1 MFENLTDKLEQTF
14 KRLRG
19 HGRITE
25 ANVAE
30 SLREVRTALLEAD
43 VNFQVVKSFTDS
55 VRSQAMGQ
63 DVLQS
68 LTPDQQ
74 LIKIVREELI
84 KILGGEAA
92 GVDLK
97 GRQPVVLMLVGLQGS
112 GKTTTAV
119 KLALHLKKQQKRTP
133 YLVSADVY
141 RPGAREQLRTLCDD
155 NGLPVYDSGD
165 SDAPLEICRAAV
177 DKANQ
182 RLCDV
187 LIVDTA
193 GRLQIDEE
201 MMQELVAIRAAL
213 EPRNI
218 ILTVDAM
225 IGQDAVNQAQGFND
239 ALDLTGTILT
249 KMDGDARGGAALSV
263 RSVVGKPVLYV
274 GVGEKADALE
284 PFFPDR
290 MASRIL
296 GMGDVLSLI
305 EKAEQAVDKKAAP
318 KLEQRMR
325 KGEFTLE
332 DFQTQMQAIKKMGS
346 IGSLLDMVPGGRK
359 LTQQVDMSQA
369 EKEIKR
375 VEAIINSMTI
385 KERRNPAL
393 LNGSRRRRIADGSG
407 TTVTDVNRL
416 MKQYMEMRKMM
427 QRMKK
432 SGGKRR
438 GLLNRL
444 STPFQ

>member
-25 ANVAE
+25 SNVAE
-30 SLREVRTALLEAD
+30 SLREVRLALLEAD
-43 VNFQVVKSFTDS
+43 VNFKVVKSFIDS
-55 VRSQAMGQ
+55 VQAKSMGQ

-74 LIKIVREELI
+74 LVKIVKEELVTL
-84 KILGGEAA
+84 LGGEAA
-92 GVDLK
+92 GLDLK

-112 GKTTTAV
+112 GKTTSAV
-119 KLALHLKKQQKRTP
+119 KLALHLKKQHKRTP

-141 RPGAREQLRTLCDD
+141 RPAAREQLRTLCDEQ
-155 NGLPVYDSGD
+155 GLAVYDSGD
-165 SDAPLEICRAAV
+165 SMSPLEICRGAF

-201 MMQELVAIRAAL
+201 LMQELVAMRSAL

-218 ILTVDAM
+218 LLTLDAM
-225 IGQDAVNQAQGFND
+225 VGQDAVNQAEGFNES
-239 ALDLTGTILT
+239 LDLTGVILT

-263 RSVVGKPVLYV
+263 KAVVGKPVLYI

-305 EKAEQAVDKKAAP
+305 EKAEQAVDRKNAP

-325 KGEFTLE
+325 KGEFSLE

-359 LTQQVDMSQA
+359 LGQQVDMSNA
-369 EKEIKR
+369 ENELKR
-375 VEAIINSMTI
+375 VEAIINSMTL
-385 KERRNPAL
+385 KERRNPTL

-416 MKQYMEMRKMM
+416 MKQFMEMKKMM

-438 GLLNRL
+438 GMLGRL

>member
-1 MFENLTDKLEQTF
+1 MFETLTDKLEQTF

-25 ANVAE
+25 SNVAE
-30 SLREVRTALLEAD
+30 SLREVRLALLEAD
-43 VNFQVVKSFTDS
+43 VNFKVVKSFIES
-55 VRSQAMGQ
+55 VQAKSMGQ

-74 LIKIVREELI
+74 LIKIVREELVE
-84 KILGGEAA
+84 ILGGEAA
-92 GVDLK
+92 GLDLK

-119 KLALHLKKQQKRTP
+119 KLALHLKKQQKRAP

-141 RPGAREQLRTLCDD
+141 RPAAREQLRTLCDEH
-155 NGLPVYDSGD
+155 GLPVYDSGD
-165 SDAPLEICRAAV
+165 SSAPVEICRNAV
-177 DKANQ
+177 DKADQ

-201 MMQELVAIRAAL
+201 MMQELVAIRSAL

-218 ILTVDAM
+218 LLTLDAM
-225 IGQDAVNQAQGFND
+225 IGQDAVNQAQGFNEV
-239 ALDLTGTILT
+239 LDLNGVILT
-249 KMDGDARGGAALSV
+249 KLDGDARGGAALSV
-263 RSVVGKPVLYV
+263 RAVVGKPVLYV

-296 GMGDVLSLI
+296 GMGDMLSLI
-305 EKAEQAVDKKAAP
+305 EKAEQAVDRKAAP

-346 IGSLLDMVPGGRK
+346 IGGLLDMVPGGRK
-359 LTQQVDMSQA
+359 LSQQVDMSNA
-369 EKEIKR
+369 EKELKR
-375 VEAIINSMTI
+375 VEAIINSMTL
-385 KERRNPAL
+385 KERRTPAL
-393 LNGSRRRRIADGSG
+393 LNGSRRRRIAEGSG

-416 MKQYMEMRKMM
+416 MKQFMEMKKMM

-432 SGGKRR
+432 PGGKRR
-438 GLLNRL
+438 GMPSRL

>member
-14 KRLRG
+14 RRLRG

-30 SLREVRTALLEAD
+30 SLREVRLALLEAD
-43 VNFQVVKSFTDS
+43 VNFKVVKSFMDS
-55 VRSQAMGQ
+55 VQAKSLGQ

-74 LIKIVREELI
+74 LVKIVREELI
-84 KILGGEAA
+84 GILGGEAA
-92 GVDLK
+92 PLDLK

-141 RPGAREQLRTLCDD
+141 RPAAREQLRTLCDEH
-155 NGLPVYDSGD
+155 GLPVYDSGD
-165 SDAPLEICRAAV
+165 SSAPVEICRGAL

-193 GRLQIDEE
+193 GRLHIDEE
-201 MMQELVAIRAAL
+201 LMRELVAIRSAL

-218 ILTVDAM
+218 LLTLDAM
-225 IGQDAVNQAQGFND
+225 IGQDAVNQAQGFNET
-239 ALDLTGTILT
+239 LDLAGVILT

-263 RSVVGKPVLYV
+263 RAVVGKPVLYV

-318 KLEQRMR
+318 KLEQRIR

-346 IGSLLDMVPGGRK
+346 IGGLLDMVPGGRK
-359 LTQQVDMSQA
+359 LSQGVDMAHA
-369 EKEIKR
+369 EKELKR
-375 VEAIINSMTI
+375 VEAIINSMTL
-385 KERRNPAL
+385 KERRNPGL

-416 MKQYMEMRKMM
+416 MKQFMEMKKMM

-438 GLLNRL
+438 GMAGRL
-444 STPFQ
+444 SMPFQ

>member
-25 ANVAE
+25 SNVAE
-30 SLREVRTALLEAD
+30 SLREVRLALLEAD
-43 VNFQVVKSFTDS
+43 VNFKVVKSFIDS
-55 VRSQAMGQ
+55 VQAKSMGQ

-74 LIKIVREELI
+74 LVKIVKEELVTL
-84 KILGGEAA
+84 LGGEAA
-92 GVDLK
+92 GLDLK

-112 GKTTTAV
+112 GKTTSAV
-119 KLALHLKKQQKRTP
+119 KLALHLKKQHKRTP

-141 RPGAREQLRTLCDD
+141 RPAAREQLRTLCDEQ
-155 NGLPVYDSGD
+155 GLAVYDSGD
-165 SDAPLEICRAAV
+165 SMSPLEICRGAF

-201 MMQELVAIRAAL
+201 LMQELVAMRSAL

-218 ILTVDAM
+218 LLTLDAM
-225 IGQDAVNQAQGFND
+225 VGQDAVNQAEGFNES
-239 ALDLTGTILT
+239 LDLTGVILT

-263 RSVVGKPVLYV
+263 KAVVGKPVLYV

-305 EKAEQAVDKKAAP
+305 EKAEQAVDRKNAP

-325 KGEFTLE
+325 KGEFSLE

-359 LTQQVDMSQA
+359 LGQQVDMSNA
-369 EKEIKR
+369 ENELKR
-375 VEAIINSMTI
+375 VEAIINSMTL

-416 MKQYMEMRKMM
+416 MKQFMEMKKMM

-438 GLLNRL
+438 GMLGRL

>member
-1 MFENLTDKLEQTF
+1 MFETLTDKLEQTF

-25 ANVAE
+25 SNVAE
-30 SLREVRTALLEAD
+30 SLREVRLALLEAD
-43 VNFQVVKSFTDS
+43 VNFKVVKSFIES
-55 VRSQAMGQ
+55 VQAKSMGQ

-74 LIKIVREELI
+74 LIKIVREELVE
-84 KILGGEAA
+84 ILGGEAA
-92 GVDLK
+92 GLDLK

-119 KLALHLKKQQKRTP
+119 KLALHLKKQQKRAP

-141 RPGAREQLRTLCDD
+141 RPAAREQLRTLCDEH
-155 NGLPVYDSGD
+155 GLPVYDSGD
-165 SDAPLEICRAAV
+165 SSAPVEICCNAV

-201 MMQELVAIRAAL
+201 MMQELMAIRSAL

-218 ILTVDAM
+218 LLTLDAM
-225 IGQDAVNQAQGFND
+225 IGQDAVNQAQGFNEV
-239 ALDLTGTILT
+239 LDLNGVILT
-249 KMDGDARGGAALSV
+249 KLDGDARGGAALSV
-263 RSVVGKPVLYV
+263 RAVVGKPVVYV

-296 GMGDVLSLI
+296 GMGDMLSLI
-305 EKAEQAVDKKAAP
+305 EKAEQAVDRKAAP

-346 IGSLLDMVPGGRK
+346 IGGLLDMVPGGRK
-359 LTQQVDMSQA
+359 LSQQVDMSHA

-375 VEAIINSMTI
+375 VEAIINSMTL
-385 KERRNPAL
+385 KERRTPAL
-393 LNGSRRRRIADGSG
+393 LNGSRRRRIAEGSG

-416 MKQYMEMRKMM
+416 MKQFMEMKKMM

-432 SGGKRR
+432 PGGKRR
-438 GLLNRL
+438 GMPSRL

>member
-25 ANVAE
+25 SNVAE
-30 SLREVRTALLEAD
+30 SLREVRLALLEAD
-43 VNFQVVKSFTDS
+43 VNFKVVKSFIDS
-55 VRSQAMGQ
+55 VRAKSMGR
-63 DVLQS
+63 DVLES

-74 LIKIVREELI
+74 LIKIVREELVE
-84 KILGGEAA
+84 ILGGEAA
-92 GVDLK
+92 RVDLK

-119 KLALHLKKQQKRTP
+119 KLALHLKQQQKRTP

-141 RPGAREQLRTLCDD
+141 RPAAREQLRTLCDEH
-155 NGLPVYDSGD
+155 GLPVYDSGD
-165 SDAPLEICRAAV
+165 SSSPVEICRNAV

-193 GRLQIDEE
+193 GRLHIDEE
-201 MMQELVAIRAAL
+201 LMQELVAIRAAL

-218 ILTVDAM
+218 LLTVDAM
-225 IGQDAVNQAQGFND
+225 IGQDAVNQAQGFNE
-239 ALDLTGTILT
+239 ALDLTGVVLT

-263 RSVVGKPVLYV
+263 RAVVGKPVLYV

-296 GMGDVLSLI
+296 G
-305 EKAEQAVDKKAAP
+305 
-318 KLEQRMR
+318 
-325 KGEFTLE
+325 
-332 DFQTQMQAIKKMGS
+332 
-346 IGSLLDMVPGGRK
+346 
-359 LTQQVDMSQA
+359 
-369 EKEIKR
+369 
-375 VEAIINSMTI
+375 
-385 KERRNPAL
+385 
-393 LNGSRRRRIADGSG
+393 
-407 TTVTDVNRL
+407 
-416 MKQYMEMRKMM
+416 
-427 QRMKK
+427 
-432 SGGKRR
+432 
-438 GLLNRL
+438 
-444 STPFQ
+444 

>member
-1 MFENLTDKLEQTF
+1 M
-14 KRLRG
+14 
-19 HGRITE
+19 
-25 ANVAE
+25 AE
-30 SLREVRTALLEAD
+30 SLREVRLALLEAD
-43 VNFQVVKSFTDS
+43 VNFKVVKSFIDS
-55 VRSQAMGQ
+55 VQAKSMGQ

-74 LIKIVREELI
+74 LVKIVKEELVTL
-84 KILGGEAA
+84 LGGEAA
-92 GVDLK
+92 GLDLK

-112 GKTTTAV
+112 GKTTSAV
-119 KLALHLKKQQKRTP
+119 KLALHLKKQHKRTP

-141 RPGAREQLRTLCDD
+141 RPAAREQLRTLCDEQ
-155 NGLPVYDSGD
+155 GLPVYDSGD
-165 SDAPLEICRAAV
+165 SMSPLEICRGAF

-201 MMQELVAIRAAL
+201 LMQELVAMRSAL

-218 ILTVDAM
+218 LLTLDAM
-225 IGQDAVNQAQGFND
+225 VGQDAVNQAEGFNES
-239 ALDLTGTILT
+239 LDLTGVILT

-263 RSVVGKPVLYV
+263 KAVVGKPVLYV

-305 EKAEQAVDKKAAP
+305 EKAEQAVDRKNAP
-318 KLEQRMR
+318 KLEQRIR
-325 KGEFTLE
+325 KGEFSLE

-359 LTQQVDMSQA
+359 LGQQVDMSNA
-369 EKEIKR
+369 ENELKR
-375 VEAIINSMTI
+375 VEAIINSMTL
-385 KERRNPAL
+385 KERRNPTL

-416 MKQYMEMRKMM
+416 MKQFMEMKKMM

-438 GLLNRL
+438 GMLGRL

>member
-25 ANVAE
+25 SNVAE
-30 SLREVRTALLEAD
+30 SLREVRMALLEAD
-43 VNFQVVKSFTDS
+43 VNFKVVKGFIES
-55 VRSQAMGQ
+55 VQAESMGQ

-84 KILGGEAA
+84 EILGGEAA
-92 GVDLK
+92 GLDLK

-141 RPGAREQLRTLCDD
+141 RPAAREQLRTLCDEH
-155 NGLPVYDSGD
+155 GLPVHDSGD
-165 SDAPLEICRAAV
+165 SSAPVEICRAALA
-177 DKANQ
+177 KADQ

-193 GRLQIDEE
+193 GRLQIDEA
-201 MMQELVAIRAAL
+201 MMQELVAMRSAL

-218 ILTVDAM
+218 LLTLDAM
-225 IGQDAVNQAQGFND
+225 IGQDAVNQAQGFNEV
-239 ALDLTGTILT
+239 LDLNGVILT
-249 KMDGDARGGAALSV
+249 KLDGDARGGAALSV
-263 RSVVGKPVLYV
+263 RAVVGKPVLYV

-305 EKAEQAVDKKAAP
+305 EKAEQAVDRKAAP

-346 IGSLLDMVPGGRK
+346 IGGLLDMVPGGRK
-359 LTQQVDMSQA
+359 LSQQVDMSNA

-375 VEAIINSMTI
+375 VEAIINSMTL

-393 LNGSRRRRIADGSG
+393 LNGGRRRRIADGSG

-416 MKQYMEMRKMM
+416 MKQFMEMKKMM

-432 SGGKRR
+432 PGGKRR
-438 GLLNRL
+438 GMLGRL

>member
-1 MFENLTDKLEQTF
+1 MFETLTDKLEQTF

-30 SLREVRTALLEAD
+30 SLREVRLALLEAD
-43 VNFQVVKSFTDS
+43 VNFKVVKSFIES
-55 VRSQAMGQ
+55 VQAKSMGQ

-74 LIKIVREELI
+74 LIKIVREELVE
-84 KILGGEAA
+84 ILGGEAA
-92 GVDLK
+92 GLDLK

-119 KLALHLKKQQKRTP
+119 KLALHLKKQQKRAP

-141 RPGAREQLRTLCDD
+141 RPAAREQLRTLCDEH
-155 NGLPVYDSGD
+155 GLPVYDSGD
-165 SDAPLEICRAAV
+165 SSAPVEICRNAV

-201 MMQELVAIRAAL
+201 MMQELVAIRSAL

-218 ILTVDAM
+218 LLTLDAM
-225 IGQDAVNQAQGFND
+225 IGQDAVNQAQGFNEV
-239 ALDLTGTILT
+239 LDLNGVILT
-249 KMDGDARGGAALSV
+249 KLDGDARGGAALSV
-263 RSVVGKPVLYV
+263 RAVVGKPVLYV

-305 EKAEQAVDKKAAP
+305 EKAEQAVDRKTAP
-318 KLEQRMR
+318 QLEQRMR

-346 IGSLLDMVPGGRK
+346 IGGLLDMVPGGRK
-359 LTQQVDMSQA
+359 LSQQVDMSNA
-369 EKEIKR
+369 EKELKR
-375 VEAIINSMTI
+375 VEAIINSMTL
-385 KERRNPAL
+385 KERRTPAL
-393 LNGSRRRRIADGSG
+393 LNGSRRRRIAEGSG

-416 MKQYMEMRKMM
+416 MKQFMEMKKMM

-432 SGGKRR
+432 PGGKRR
-438 GLLNRL
+438 GLPSRL

>member
-14 KRLRG
+14 RRLRG

-25 ANVAE
+25 SNVAE
-30 SLREVRTALLEAD
+30 SLREVRLALLEAD
-43 VNFQVVKSFTDS
+43 VNFKVVKRFIES
-55 VRSQAMGQ
+55 VQAQSMGR

-74 LIKIVREELI
+74 LIKIVKEELV
-84 KILGGEAA
+84 KLLGEEAA
-92 GVDLK
+92 GLDLK

-141 RPGAREQLRTLCDD
+141 RPAAREQLRTLCDEH
-155 NGLPVYDSGD
+155 GLPVYDSGD
-165 SDAPLEICRAAV
+165 SSAPVEICRGAF

-193 GRLQIDEE
+193 GRLHIDEE
-201 MMQELVAIRAAL
+201 LMRELVAIRSAL
-213 EPRNI
+213 APRNI
-218 ILTVDAM
+218 LLTLDAM
-225 IGQDAVNQAQGFND
+225 IGQDAVNQAQGFNQ
-239 ALDLTGTILT
+239 ALDLTGVILT

-263 RSVVGKPVLYV
+263 RAVVGKPVLYV
-274 GVGEKADALE
+274 GVGEKTDALE

-296 GMGDVLSLI
+296 GMGDMLSLI
-305 EKAEQAVDKKAAP
+305 EKAEQAVDKKTAP
-318 KLEQRMR
+318 KIEQRMR
-325 KGEFTLE
+325 KGEFSLE

-359 LTQQVDMSQA
+359 LGQQVDMTHA
-369 EKEIKR
+369 EKELKR
-375 VEAIINSMTI
+375 VEAIINSMTL

-393 LNGSRRRRIADGSG
+393 LNGSRRRRIATGSG

-416 MKQYMEMRKMM
+416 MKQFMEMKKMI

-438 GLLNRL
+438 GMSSRL
-444 STPFQ
+444 STLFQ

>member
-1 MFENLTDKLEQTF
+1 MFETLTDKLEQTF

-25 ANVAE
+25 SNVAE
-30 SLREVRTALLEAD
+30 SLREVRLALLEAD
-43 VNFQVVKSFTDS
+43 VNFKVVKSFIES
-55 VRSQAMGQ
+55 VQAKSMGQ

-74 LIKIVREELI
+74 LIKIVREELVE
-84 KILGGEAA
+84 ILGGEAA
-92 GVDLK
+92 GLDLK

-119 KLALHLKKQQKRTP
+119 KLALHLKKQQKRAP

-141 RPGAREQLRTLCDD
+141 RPAAREQLRTLCDEH
-155 NGLPVYDSGD
+155 GLPVYDSGD
-165 SDAPLEICRAAV
+165 SSAPVEICRNAV

-201 MMQELVAIRAAL
+201 MMQELVAIRSAL

-218 ILTVDAM
+218 LLTLDAM
-225 IGQDAVNQAQGFND
+225 IGQDAVNQAQGFNEV
-239 ALDLTGTILT
+239 LDLNGVILT
-249 KMDGDARGGAALSV
+249 KLDGDARGGAALSV
-263 RSVVGKPVLYV
+263 RAVVGKPVLYV

-296 GMGDVLSLI
+296 GMGDMLSLI
-305 EKAEQAVDKKAAP
+305 EKAEQAVDRKAAP

-346 IGSLLDMVPGGRK
+346 IGGLLDMVPGGRK
-359 LTQQVDMSQA
+359 LSQQVDMSNA
-369 EKEIKR
+369 EKELKR
-375 VEAIINSMTI
+375 VEAIINSMTL
-385 KERRNPAL
+385 KERRTPAL
-393 LNGSRRRRIADGSG
+393 LNGSRRRRIAEGSG

-416 MKQYMEMRKMM
+416 MKQFMEMKKMM

-432 SGGKRR
+432 PGGKRR
-438 GLLNRL
+438 GMPSRL

>member
-1 MFENLTDKLEQTF
+1 MFETLTDKLEQTF

-30 SLREVRTALLEAD
+30 SLREVRLALLEAD
-43 VNFQVVKSFTDS
+43 VNFKVVKSFMES
-55 VRSQAMGQ
+55 VQARSIGQ

-84 KILGGEAA
+84 QILGGEAA

-119 KLALHLKKQQKRTP
+119 KLALHLKKQQKRAP

-141 RPGAREQLRTLCDD
+141 RPAAREQLRTLCDEH
-155 NGLPVYDSGD
+155 GLPVYDSGG
-165 SDAPLEICRAAV
+165 SSAPVEICRNAV

-193 GRLQIDEE
+193 GRLHVDEE
-201 MMQELVAIRAAL
+201 LMQELVAIRSAL

-218 ILTVDAM
+218 LLTLDAM
-225 IGQDAVNQAQGFND
+225 VGQDAVNQAQGFNET
-239 ALDLTGTILT
+239 LDLTGVILT
-249 KMDGDARGGAALSV
+249 KLDGDARGGAALSV
-263 RSVVGKPVLYV
+263 RAVVGKPVLYV

-296 GMGDVLSLI
+296 GMGDMLSLI
-305 EKAEQAVDKKAAP
+305 EKAEQAVDRKAAP

-346 IGSLLDMVPGGRK
+346 IGGLLDMVPGGRK
-359 LTQQVDMSQA
+359 LSQQVDMSNA
-369 EKEIKR
+369 EKELKR
-375 VEAIINSMTI
+375 VEAIINSMTL

-393 LNGSRRRRIADGSG
+393 LNGSRRRRIAEGSG

-416 MKQYMEMRKMM
+416 MKQFMEMKKMM

-432 SGGKRR
+432 PGGKRR
-438 GLLNRL
+438 GLPSRL

>member
-43 VNFQVVKSFTDS
+43 VHFKVVKSFTDS
-55 VRSQAMGQ
+55 VRSRAMGQ

-74 LIKIVREELI
+74 LIKIVREEMVEV
-84 KILGGEAA
+84 LGGEAA

-119 KLALHLKKQQKRTP
+119 KLALHLKKQQKRMP

-141 RPGAREQLRTLCDD
+141 RPAAREQLRTLCDD

-165 SDAPLEICRAAV
+165 SDAPLEICRGAL

-201 MMQELVAIRAAL
+201 MMQELVAIRGAL

-239 ALDLTGTILT
+239 ALDLTGVILT

-284 PFFPDR
+284 AFFPDR

-305 EKAEQAVDKKAAP
+305 EKAEQAVDKKASP

-346 IGSLLDMVPGGRK
+346 IGGLLDMVPGGRK

-369 EKEIKR
+369 EKELKR
-375 VEAIINSMTI
+375 VEAIINSMTL

-407 TTVTDVNRL
+407 TSVTDVNRL

-438 GLLNRL
+438 GLMNRL